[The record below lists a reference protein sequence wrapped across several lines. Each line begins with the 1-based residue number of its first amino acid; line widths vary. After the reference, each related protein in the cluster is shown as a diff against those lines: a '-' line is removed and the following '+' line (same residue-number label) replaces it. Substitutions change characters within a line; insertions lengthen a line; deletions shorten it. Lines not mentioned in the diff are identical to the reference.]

1 MRRERV
7 EGLQVVCVVSA
18 VQVRYVGVG
27 FLAYGGF
34 WLAGRIVYRDA
45 CTQ

>member
-1 MRRERV
+1 
-7 EGLQVVCVVSA
+7 VVSA

-27 FLAYGGF
+27 FLAYAGF
-34 WLAGRIVYRDA
+34 WLVGLAGLAGLFAEMCI